1 MDIRGFLVAAALFAG
16 SAAEAAGVRDFRP
29 PLDKSDYRGYVAV
42 WVNPWFPLNK
52 PARHALGGPNMP
64 YVSGCDWQKGM
75 DLCAE
80 YGINAFVPEINE
92 SGAWTSVW
100 HELLA
105 EAPKCRA
112 DVRVGMYFGFYSASP
127 EAAVASVKKILG
139 PFRKDL
145 DEHPCVL
152 RAGGYP
158 VMVVV
163 CVLCA
168 FAASLFRTPLVEVFA
183 RRMGERLDG
192 RGVAY
197 CRNVTRAWVAFL
209 TAHLAVTVATVFMS
223 YEAWALYNG
232 CIAYV
237 LMGLMFA
244 GEWIVRRR
252 VRRA

>member
-1 MDIRGFLVAAALFAG
+1 MKRV
-16 SAAEAAGVRDFRP
+16 VQ
-29 PLDKSDYRGYVAV
+29 AV
-42 WVNPWFPLNK
+42 
-52 PARHALGGPNMP
+52 
-64 YVSGCDWQKGM
+64 VST
-75 DLCAE
+75 A
-80 YGINAFVPEINE
+80 V
-92 SGAWTSVW
+92 VW
-100 HELLA
+100 A
-105 EAPKCRA
+105 I
-112 DVRVGMYFGFYSASP
+112 YS
-127 EAAVASVKKILG
+127 
-139 PFRKDL
+139 
-145 DEHPCVL
+145 L
-152 RAGGYP
+152 RANVWFRLYP

-209 TAHLAVTVATVFMS
+209 TVHLAVTVATVFMS